1 MLKDVQKEEKNGKL
15 NITTKFN
22 SKIIYKFYKML
33 TKTTKNH
40 HYAVIKWH
48 YNRKGETLWEQ
59 KFWLLMMTAT
69 FANF

>member
-1 MLKDVQKEEKNGKL
+1 
-15 NITTKFN
+15 
-22 SKIIYKFYKML
+22 ML

-40 HYAVIKWH
+40 HYAVIKWHYKWH